1 MKRKYESPAVL
12 VAQLSSI
19 HIIAA
24 SRLDKT
30 LDTQDVKL
38 TDTEY
43 DSEFSVKEDHT
54 NSWEDS
60 MW

>member
-24 SRLDKT
+24 SRLDST
-30 LDTQDVKL
+30 LDAQDVKL

-43 DSEFSVKEDHT
+43 NIEFSVKEDHT

>member
-1 MKRKYESPAVL
+1 MKKTYESPAVL
-12 VAQLSSI
+12 VAQLSAI
-19 HIIAA
+19 HFIAA
-24 SRLDKT
+24 SRLNN
-30 LDTQDVKL
+30 TQDEQDVTL

-43 DSEFSVKEDHT
+43 NSEFSVKEDHT